1 MHLSNM
7 CKTPQSFT
15 MANQHHHS
23 TNRGQTTEQSAHEH
37 HDHSHHHAP
46 TNFSRAFAVGLIL
59 NLGFVMIEA
68 GYGWAAHSIALLSDA
83 GHNLSDVLGLVVAWV
98 ASILSR
104 RQPSSRYTYG
114 WRRSSILAALFNAMF
129 LLVVVGGLSWEALQ
143 RLPDPQPVAGVTV
156 IVVAAIGIVINTI
169 TALMFMSG
177 RKNDLNI
184 RAAFMHMASDA
195 IVSFGVVLAGGTILF
210 TQWLWVDPAFSLVI
224 NAIIIV
230 GTWQL
235 LKDSLNLAMDAVPM
249 GVDERIVRV
258 YLSERAGVSQ
268 VHDLHI
274 WGMSTTETAL
284 TAHLVIPEGHP
295 GDRFLAH
302 ICQEL
307 HDQFGIDHATIQI
320 ELGDSANIC
329 HLAPDHVV

>member
-1 MHLSNM
+1 
-7 CKTPQSFT
+7 

-23 TNRGQTTEQSAHEH
+23 THRHQSVEHSAHNH
-37 HDHSHHHAP
+37 HDHSHGHHHHAP
-46 TNFSRAFAVGLIL
+46 KNFSRAFAIGLIL
-59 NLGFVMIEA
+59 NLGFVIVEA
-68 GYGWAAHSIALLSDA
+68 GYGWAAHSISLLADA

-104 RQPSSRYTYG
+104 RQPSGRYTYG

-129 LLVVVGGLSWEALQ
+129 LLVAVGGLSWEALQ
-143 RLPDPQPVAGVTV
+143 RFRDPAPVAGGTV

-169 TALMFMSG
+169 TALLFMSG
-177 RKNDLNI
+177 RKTDLNI
-184 RAAFMHMASDA
+184 RAAFLHMASDA
-195 IVSFGVVLAGGTILF
+195 IVSLGVVLAGVTILF
-210 TQWLWVDPAFSLVI
+210 TQWLWVDPAFSLVV
-224 NAIIIV
+224 NAIIVV

-235 LKDSLNLAMDAVPM
+235 LKDSLSLAMDAVPA
-249 GVDERIVRV
+249 GVDERIVRA
-258 YLSERAGVSQ
+258 YLAEQSGVSQ

-302 ICQEL
+302 LCQEL
-307 HDQFGIDHATIQI
+307 RSQFGIDHATIQI
-320 ELGDSANIC
+320 ELGDSTNLC